1 MLISSEA
8 LRQLG
13 IAALIVTAA
22 AILGQIAMLLAQ
34 AVRFQ
39 QQEEKAG

>member
-1 MLISSEA
+1 LREA

-22 AILGQIAMLLAQ
+22 AILGRIAMLLAQ
-34 AVRFQ
+34 VVRLQ
-39 QQEEKAG
+39 QQEEKRG